1 MKEKLVIEVLNPR
14 GEVEIIS
21 HKLAPRISDLKG
33 KTIGLID
40 NKKAGARPFLNCIR
54 VLLEKNFPDIQF
66 MNLSKNF
73 NEQHRMK
80 KYMDQLRG
88 IDAAVYSTGD

>member
-1 MKEKLVIEVLNPR
+1 MKEKLIIEVLNPR

-21 HKLAPRISDLKG
+21 HQSAPRISGLKG

-40 NKKAGARPFLNCIR
+40 NKKAGARPFLNYIR
-54 VLLEKNFPDIQF
+54 VLLEKEFPDIQF
-66 MNLSKNF
+66 INLSKNF

-80 KYMDQLRG
+80 KYMNQLQG